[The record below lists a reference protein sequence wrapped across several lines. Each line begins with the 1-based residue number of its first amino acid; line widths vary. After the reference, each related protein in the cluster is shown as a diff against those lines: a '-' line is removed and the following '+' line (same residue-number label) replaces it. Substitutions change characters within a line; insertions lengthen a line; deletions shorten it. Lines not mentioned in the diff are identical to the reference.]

1 LALWAFAALLLGLV
15 LAERVPP
22 RAAVPA
28 GIAMLLSFVA
38 LTPLI
43 LPLLARACACLVPR
57 RFALEGRLALEQILR
72 QPVRTALTTGVLV
85 VAVSNGI
92 GLGHAIRDN
101 VDDVLGWY
109 ARMMRADW
117 FLTHAGMV
125 AAGQAPAQ
133 GSLEAEAD
141 LRELSGVARIEVI
154 GIAMGKVAGGAGVIV
169 ARDMPDDAP
178 LPLAPVGMEEAAV
191 RAALARGEAV
201 AGTVLAR
208 RAGIKA
214 GDDVSVEVFG
224 RKTSVRVAALVVDYT
239 SGGASLVMRRDTA
252 QRLFGLESA
261 DVLLV
266 TAAEGQAAALRAPLE
281 KIADRRGMLLRS
293 AVDVRK
299 FIDGIVGGVVG
310 SLWAI
315 LGLGFAVGSLGVANT
330 VTMNVLEKK
339 HTIGLLRAVGMTSR
353 QVTAMVVLES
363 LLLGA
368 SGALIGLVSGLVTAV
383 FIQWAS
389 QPLLGHPI
397 RASFRPS
404 VVVANLL
411 AALVVT
417 GLAAWLPARRAA
429 RIDLLEAVSA
439 E

>member
-1 LALWAFAALLLGLV
+1 MVVEPLIVPLAVLMGTLVAIAAAWWPAREAAQIDPLEGLSQAPAPANQRVSWRLLGAALALWAFAALMLVLV

-43 LPLLARACACLVPR
+43 LPLLARACACLVPS

-141 LRELSGVARIEVI
+141 LRELSGIARIEVI

-191 RAALARGEAV
+191 RAALARGEA
-201 AGTVLAR
+201 GGNQGR
-208 RAGIKA
+208 GRCIGR
-214 GDDVSVEVFG
+214 SVW
-224 RKTSVRVAALVVDYT
+224 
-239 SGGASLVMRRDTA
+239 
-252 QRLFGLESA
+252 
-261 DVLLV
+261 
-266 TAAEGQAAALRAPLE
+266 P
-281 KIADRRGMLLRS
+281 
-293 AVDVRK
+293 
-299 FIDGIVGGVVG
+299 
-310 SLWAI
+310 
-315 LGLGFAVGSLGVANT
+315 
-330 VTMNVLEKK
+330 
-339 HTIGLLRAVGMTSR
+339 
-353 QVTAMVVLES
+353 
-363 LLLGA
+363 
-368 SGALIGLVSGLVTAV
+368 
-383 FIQWAS
+383 
-389 QPLLGHPI
+389 
-397 RASFRPS
+397 
-404 VVVANLL
+404 
-411 AALVVT
+411 
-417 GLAAWLPARRAA
+417 
-429 RIDLLEAVSA
+429 
-439 E
+439 